1 MSRGITTRFERS
13 IHMKTTITF
22 PVLAASLLAF
32 GCAHDPSSELVAA
45 RTTYEQA
52 ATGPSGKAAKS
63 EVYDAKKALD
73 RAEQAHNRK
82 SGSPEEVDFAYVA
95 LRRASNAI
103 AQGTYLQYQQDTK
116 DAKANYV
123 ATLESQKDSAETKLD
138 SSQTELA
145 AKSKDLEAMKVAR
158 AALEKQLMA
167 AMASL
172 SDMAKIKQEDQR
184 TVITLNGAVLFRS
197 DDTQLL
203 PIAQDK
209 LAQVAAVLMQYGDEY
224 TISVNGHT
232 DSRGTDAHNQ
242 QLSQARAESV
252 RGYLVSKGVGDATVK
267 AYGRGES
274 QPIAANTTAE
284 GRADNR
290 RVEIIVDKA
299 PMASAAPTK
308 LGT

>member
-1 MSRGITTRFERS
+1 
-13 IHMKTTITF
+13 MKTTINF
-22 PVLAASLLAF
+22 SILAASLLAF
-32 GCAHDPSSELVAA
+32 GCAHDPSRELVEA
-45 RTTYEQA
+45 RTTYEKA
-52 ATGPSGKAAKS
+52 ATGPSGTTAKAQ
-63 EVYDAKKALD
+63 VYDAKKALD
-73 RAEQAHNRK
+73 RAEQAHDRK
-82 SGSPEEVDFAYVA
+82 SGSPEEIDFAYVA

-116 DAKANYV
+116 DAKASYV
-123 ATLESQKDSAETKLD
+123 AMLEAQKDSAETRLD

-145 AKSKDLEAMKVAR
+145 AKSKDLAAMKIAR

-209 LAQVAAVLMQYGDEY
+209 LAQVAAVLQQYGDEY

-232 DSRGTDAHNQ
+232 DSRGSDAHNQ

-252 RGYLVSKGVGDATVK
+252 RGYLVSKGVSGSMVTAF
-267 AYGRGES
+267 GRGES
-274 QPIAANTTAE
+274 QPVAGNTSAE

-290 RVEIIVDKA
+290 RVEIIVDRA
-299 PMASAAPTK
+299 AVASASTPK
-308 LGT
+308 PGT